1 MGRRSE
7 SQFHYWDL
15 RRRGSSQS
23 EISKVYSV
31 SRQAVSK
38 SIQAQ
43 ENNVEYRL
51 LEFAESSGIL
61 VEWYDRSRGI
71 LIGIIPPLDDMLCI
85 IMIDR
90 KNRIRVHYDPESI
103 KGRSKREKAWDRL
116 RSDLRSFLGSDLD
129 LKRDTRSIVDMI
141 ISLGGIRK

>member
-43 ENNVEYRL
+43 EINVEYRL

-71 LIGIIPPLDDMLCI
+71 LIGIIPPLGDILTFLI
-85 IMIDR
+85 IDR
-90 KNRIRVHYDPESI
+90 RNQVRVHYDPEGI
-103 KGRSKREKAWDRL
+103 KDRSRKDKAWDRL
-116 RSDLRSFLGSDLD
+116 VSDLRSIIGEKLD
-129 LKRDTRSIVDMI
+129 PGNETKTI
-141 ISLGGIRK
+141 IDRIIEKGGRVE